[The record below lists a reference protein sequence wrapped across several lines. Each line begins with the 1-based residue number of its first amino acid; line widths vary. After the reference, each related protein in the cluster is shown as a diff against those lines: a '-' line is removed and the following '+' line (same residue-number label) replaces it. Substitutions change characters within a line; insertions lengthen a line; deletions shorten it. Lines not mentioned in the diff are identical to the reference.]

1 MSEEKKTVYSIHGR
15 DKSGKP
21 APTVYNTN
29 PQEPQLP
36 TTARGKRR
44 RANKANKNA

>member
-15 DKSGKP
+15 DKSGKL
-21 APTVYNTN
+21 APRVYNGA

-44 RANKANKNA
+44 KQKKQEGK